1 MLPFARAGIR
11 SLRLI
16 RPQSSLLYAPS
27 RSYAKVGKPKPAE
40 FKHTAWNIAT
50 PKTGAA
56 PEKISKPDDTV
67 RTNKSDQTPT
77 SEGIGSS
84 FTTDST
90 STSNVQARSPAAK
103 SQDELDAEALEAMPK
118 TSESK
123 SQSEVGE
130 QAEHETSQKIPLHD
144 ITKGIPST
152 LDAELREAARR
163 QQAAEEGEETGPEE
177 SARPMGGRGGQGDRP
192 VRDYTT
198 SAERRRNRLMG
209 WVLASLGLFVL
220 VGPVYLGRNWE
231 SEEEAKKHP
240 SAPNGWGLQLFYN
253 RFRARTSSTLDYY
266 NEPAFPKLLPDV
278 DPQFERP
285 YTLVL
290 SLKDLLIHGEWTR
303 EHGWRIAKRP
313 GLDYFLRYLQSYYEL
328 VIFTSEPSMIGLP
341 VLQKLDPF
349 GIVPWRL
356 FREATRYKDGKH
368 IKVYLIHLNT
378 ILS

>member
-16 RPQSSLLYAPS
+16 RPQSSLLYIPS
-27 RSYAKVGKPKPAE
+27 RSYAKVGKPKSVE
-40 FKHTAWNIAT
+40 FKYAASNVAT
-50 PKTGAA
+50 PRTGATT
-56 PEKISKPDDTV
+56 EKILKQNETFRTDKLDKPSVSHGT
-67 RTNKSDQTPT
+67 
-77 SEGIGSS
+77 GSGS
-84 FTTDST
+84 
-90 STSNVQARSPAAK
+90 
-103 SQDELDAEALEAMPK
+103 AEVLE
-118 TSESK
+118 ESK
-123 SQSEVGE
+123 SQSAIGE
-130 QAEHETSQKIPLHD
+130 QSEHEPSQKIPLHD

-163 QQAAEEGEETGPEE
+163 QQAAEQSEEARPDE
-177 SARPMGGRGGQGDRP
+177 SDRPMGRGGGQSDRP

-209 WVLASLGLFVL
+209 WALASIGMFVIF
-220 VGPVYLGRNWE
+220 VPVYQGRNWE

-240 SAPNGWGLQLFYN
+240 NAPDGWGLQLLYN
-253 RFRARTSSTLDYY
+253 RFRARTTSTLEYY
-266 NEPAFPKLLPDV
+266 SEPAFPKLLPDV

-303 EHGWRIAKRP
+303 EHGWRVAKRP
-313 GLDYFLRYLQSYYEL
+313 GLDYFIRYLQSYYEL

-349 GIVPWRL
+349 GIVQWRL

-368 IKVYLIHLNT
+368 IKVHLT
-378 ILS
+378 YPDTVSS